1 MSTEANSPDAEQKR
15 RDRVVI
21 AAAVAAVF
29 GRRASIRAIRPVPG
43 HAEGEWMR
51 EGRLAV
57 QTSHRMPAPLAGMTP
72 GPERS
77 KV

>member
-1 MSTEANSPDAEQKR
+1 MSRGSNSPDTEQKR

-21 AAAVAAVF
+21 AAAVAALF

-43 HAEGEWMR
+43 HAEGAWMR
-51 EGRLAV
+51 EGRMAV
-57 QTSHRMPAPLAGMTP
+57 QAAHRMPAPLIRPAP

-77 KV
+77 RL

>member
-1 MSTEANSPDAEQKR
+1 MSMEANSQEAEQKR

-29 GRRASIRAIRPVPG
+29 GQRASIRAIRAVPG

-51 EGRLAV
+51 EGRLSV
-57 QTSHRMPAPLAGMTP
+57 QAAHRMPAPLVHMAP
-72 GPERS
+72 GPRRS

>member
-1 MSTEANSPDAEQKR
+1 MSMEANSPDAEQKR
-15 RDRVVI
+15 QDRVVI

-29 GRRASIRAIRPVPG
+29 GPRASIRGVRAVPG

-57 QTSHRMPAPLAGMTP
+57 QTAHRMPAPLVHMAP